1 MGTIDRLR
9 CRRTCPLWD
18 EIICL
23 PELCR
28 VVDATFH
35 DRDGDVILGGNYVTY
50 ACILTQITAG
60 TRTLCIPFRDD
71 YENYRGRS
79 PEGQHRSEIAAA
91 LGYIQ
96 QVLRET
102 GTCIERLVLY
112 YRDMHNFCLIA
123 CLEDYFNN
131 LAQTYSS
138 IAPWCPRIIWI
149 NYTWRYYVASF
160 SFCVRIPYAVFS
172 THLIGTAQVRGLFE
186 RHVDSDRGLDQGRM
200 HSCISSAIRAKS
212 KTKCATIIEILKAFQ
227 SDDPRPSANY
237 STQEWTLN
245 NLDCLDIRKLN
256 PICLVALSRFVE
268 MSTKSLLQMS
278 DSSEEDNAEDEHN
291 DGVKDQEN
299 D

>member
-102 GTCIERLVLY
+102 GTCIER
-112 YRDMHNFCLIA
+112 
-123 CLEDYFNN
+123 
-131 LAQTYSS
+131 